1 MGNNIQINDGVF
13 SSNIRLSG
21 AVDTKKIH
29 MLFSKSC
36 TIDFTS
42 SGHVKDTQSLVR
54 YGFKFG
60 LRPIFTG
67 RNHFHDDKKEKII
80 KVFQNIHNF
89 ETYYNTLKFLA
100 VATSS
105 SIENYLQLENDSSEP
120 EIEELL
126 RSKIFKEGYE

>member
-1 MGNNIQINDGVF
+1 VF

-36 TIDFTS
+36 TVDFTS
-42 SGHVKDTQSLVR
+42 GTHVKDTQSLVR

-67 RNHFHDDKKEKII
+67 RNSFQDDKKEQITKL
-80 KVFQNIHNF
+80 FHNMQNF
-89 ETYYNTLKFLA
+89 ESYYNTLKFLA
-100 VATSS
+100 VTTSS
-105 SIENYLQLENDSSEP
+105 SIENYLQLEQESSEP
-120 EIEELL
+120 EIEDLL
-126 RSKIFKEGYE
+126 RSKIFKEGY